1 MTLAP
6 LLAASPAIQLH
17 TAVALSAF
25 FLGLLQ
31 VVGPKGRM
39 VHRVL
44 GWIWVVLMAIVAVS
58 AFFIHELRVWGDWSP
73 IHLLAV
79 VVLVALPI
87 GVMAARRH
95 DVNRHRRTMLGL
107 FLGALVIA
115 GAFTFAPGRLMHA
128 LVFG

>member
-6 LLAASPAIQLH
+6 LIAASPAIQLH
-17 TAVALSAF
+17 TVVALSAF

-39 VHRVL
+39 IHRAL
-44 GWIWVVLMAIVAVS
+44 GWIWVVLMAVVAVS

-79 VVLVALPI
+79 VVLVALPF